1 MANIS
6 DYLDWR
12 GDISLEKDPFNEVD
26 NLVLAQLAYT
36 DFDGIVPGVG
46 QGMDGIT
53 IQEAHDTFFS
63 IYSEKEIMARVSTTK
78 VAPFLMHKMVKA
90 ERFKNMRLM
99 NYINEIDEE
108 NQTQF
113 SAVSFLL
120 DNDTIYVA
128 YRGTDNTIVGWKED
142 FNMSFLYQTP
152 GQIRAAQYLNDCYRF
167 AEYPLIVGG
176 HSKGGNFAVYASAFC
191 KRSVQDRIVRVYSN
205 DGPGFLPEIT
215 SQESYRRI
223 TERVVS
229 TIPESSIVGML
240 LENDLHHRVVKSSQT
255 GAMQH
260 DAMSWKVRG
269 NHFVFADNLSE
280 SSVMLDRTLKNW
292 IYGLEADEREEF
304 VNILFGTLQSTG
316 ASTLDEL
323 TANKFAMMCNI
334 SKSLSSLPQEKQMV
348 LKDVIRR
355 FAYSTG
361 ETLADNVQEKLMHNP
376 LAVRFKRGTKNNSI
390 RKNE

>member
-12 GDISLEKDPFNEVD
+12 GDITLEKDPFNEVD

-36 DFDGIVPGVG
+36 DFDGIVPRVG
-46 QGMDGIT
+46 QGMESIT
-53 IQEAHDTFFS
+53 LQEAHDTFFS

-78 VAPFLMHKMVKA
+78 VAPFLMHKMVKS

-113 SAVSFLL
+113 AAISFLL
-120 DNDTIYVA
+120 DNGTIYVA

-152 GQIRAAQYLNDCYRF
+152 GQIRAAQYLNDCYGMT
-167 AEYPLIVGG
+167 EYPLIVGG

-191 KRSVQDRIVRVYSN
+191 KRSVQDRIVCVYSN

-304 VNILFGTLQSTG
+304 VDILFGTLQSTG
-316 ASTLDEL
+316 AVTLDEL

-355 FAYSTG
+355 FAYSSG
-361 ETLADNVQEKLMHNP
+361 ETLADNMQEKLMHNP
-376 LAVRFKRGTKNNSI
+376 LSARFKRDTKNNSI

>member
-12 GDISLEKDPFNEVD
+12 GDITLEKDPFNEVD

-46 QGMDGIT
+46 QGMESIT

-63 IYSEKEIMARVSTTK
+63 IYSEKEIMARASTTK

-376 LAVRFKRGTKNNSI
+376 LSVRFKRGTKNNSI

>member
-304 VNILFGTLQSTG
+304 VDILFGTLQSTG

-355 FAYSTG
+355 FAYSSG

-376 LAVRFKRGTKNNSI
+376 LSVRFKRATKNNSI

>member
-376 LAVRFKRGTKNNSI
+376 LSVRFKRGIKNNSI

>member
-120 DNDTIYVA
+120 DNDTICVA

-376 LAVRFKRGTKNNSI
+376 LSVRFKRGTKNNSI

>member
-12 GDISLEKDPFNEVD
+12 GDITLEKDPFNEVD

-46 QGMDGIT
+46 QGMESIT

-63 IYSEKEIMARVSTTK
+63 IYSEKEIMARTSTTK
-78 VAPFLMHKMVKA
+78 VAPFLMHKMVKS
-90 ERFKNMRLM
+90 ERFKHMRLM

-120 DNDTIYVA
+120 DDHTIYVA

-152 GQIRAAQYLNDCYRF
+152 GQIRAAQYLNDCYGMT
-167 AEYPLIVGG
+167 EYPLIVGG

-191 KRSVQDRIVRVYSN
+191 KCSVQDRIVRVYSN

-215 SQESYRRI
+215 SQEPYRRI
-223 TERVVS
+223 TERVIS

-260 DAMSWKVRG
+260 DAMSWKVLG

-292 IYGLEADEREEF
+292 VYGLEADEREEF
-304 VNILFGTLQSTG
+304 VDILFGTLQSTG

-355 FAYSTG
+355 FAYSSG
-361 ETLADNVQEKLMHNP
+361 ETLADNMQEKLMHNP
-376 LAVRFKRGTKNNSI
+376 LSVRFKRGTKNNSI